1 MQDYSTCQKTLFP
14 CLKRDNEKQE
24 KKKKMV
30 NFYEGATDVRYWQL
44 RSKSLI
50 KTVLSLIKQ
59 LYKCIAPEMLY
70 WTVRILDADLEALA
84 PLLKYSSKILEDIP
98 SRSLVFY
105 IIVMRTKF
113 LNCIRAQS
121 KMTQDLILIDL
132 DESAIE
138 PSTKAQMLTNTDV

>member
-1 MQDYSTCQKTLFP
+1 
-14 CLKRDNEKQE
+14 
-24 KKKKMV
+24 MV

-84 PLLKYSSKILEDIP
+84 PLLKYSSKILRGHSVKITGLLHYSNENKIP
-98 SRSLVFY
+98 
-105 IIVMRTKF
+105 
-113 LNCIRAQS
+113 
-121 KMTQDLILIDL
+121 
-132 DESAIE
+132 
-138 PSTKAQMLTNTDV
+138 